1 LHRALYGKGK
11 QNRFFSRGNF
21 AVLTAGIAAALLTTG
36 CGVQYRPVISAIN
49 PVGPAGQPTK
59 YAVAVSNPNPQDLIN
74 GYSITGNVITV
85 TVSAPNPFVIGEQAT
100 LYGFPA
106 STFLNGQSVTILA
119 AGFSNTQFQATL
131 THANVA
137 ATTESGIVSLV
148 GSSGLV
154 TFVDFSGDT
163 IISTPS
169 VLTNPNYFTTNGSGS
184 SGYVTN
190 TQGSLN
196 FFSLSNPSN
205 LITSNIGQTT
215 LPVGAVPVTIS
226 AISPS
231 NATSTLFIPEA
242 SSTNPTIA
250 ALNAST
256 AVLYSQLA
264 VGPNPVYVVGVDGA
278 ARVYALS
285 QGTTPGTSTGQV
297 SAIEA
302 TSATSLAVTATIPV
316 GLTPVY
322 GVMTSDA
329 RRAFILNQ
337 GSGTISVINV
347 VSNALDTAVPTI
359 TIPTI
364 TSTKLVDGVA
374 TACTAAPHPIW
385 AGISPVNSELLV
397 LNQGD
402 GQCPGSL
409 SVINISLCT
418 NSTPVTNPSCLASN
432 PVDATGFGT
441 VIASVPLLLAT
452 PTAGIVRG
460 VNPQMVSVLQDG
472 TVAYIAS
479 SGSASLHSPDS
490 GSVTALSLATNTL
503 IAAIPANSSGTA
515 TASQVYGH
523 PTTISATTGSPT
535 GKVYVTAPDSS
546 DLTVIYTDT
555 NTVTTHI
562 TLQGN
567 GLRVLVTAP

>member
-1 LHRALYGKGK
+1 LHQALYGRGK
-11 QNRFFSRGNF
+11 RNPLVSRGRI
-21 AVLTAGIAAALLTTG
+21 AVLAAGISAAILTTG

-59 YAVAVSNPNPQDLIN
+59 FAVAVSNPNPQDLVN

-85 TVSAPNPFVIGEQAT
+85 TISAPNPFVIGEQAT
-100 LYGFPA
+100 LYGFPT
-106 STFLNGQSVTILA
+106 SSFLNGQTVTILA
-119 AGFSNTQFQATL
+119 AGFSTTQFEAAFI
-131 THANVA
+131 HANVA

-163 IISTPS
+163 ILSTPS
-169 VLTNPNYFTTNGSGS
+169 ILTNPNYFATNNGGS

-196 FFSLSNPSN
+196 FFPLSNPSS

-215 LPVGAVPVTIS
+215 LPVNAVPITIS
-226 AISPS
+226 AITPA

-242 SSTNPTIA
+242 SPTNPTVA
-250 ALNAST
+250 ALNAGT

-264 VGPNPVYVVGVDGA
+264 VGPNPVYVVGVDSA
-278 ARVYALS
+278 ARVYAIS
-285 QGTTPGTSTGQV
+285 QGTTPGTSLGQI

-316 GLTPVY
+316 GVTPVY
-322 GVMTSDA
+322 GVMTGDG

-347 VSNALDTAVPTI
+347 ISNALDTAVPSI
-359 TIPTI
+359 TIPNI
-364 TSTKLVDGVA
+364 NSTKLVDGVS

-385 AGISPVNSELLV
+385 AGLSTVSSELFV

-409 SVINISLCT
+409 TVINIPLCT
-418 NSTPVTNPSCLASN
+418 NSTPVTNPNCNAAN
-432 PVDATGFGT
+432 PVDATGFGQ

-472 TVAYIAS
+472 TAAYIAS
-479 SGSASLHSPDS
+479 SGSASLHSPDP
-490 GSVTALSLATNTL
+490 GSVTAFSLSSNTL
-503 IAAIPANSSGTA
+503 IAAIPANSAGTA
-515 TASQVYGH
+515 TASQVFGH

-535 GKVYVTAPDSS
+535 GKVYVTSLDSS
-546 DLTVIYTDT
+546 ELTVIYTNT
-555 NTVTTHI
+555 NTVETHI
-562 TLQGN
+562 PLQGN